1 MESLTKGILPGPLF
15 KTDKMPLAIH
25 YVLSILCSLFLGFL
39 GMYLYWTKHE
49 VYDDDTFRILPM
61 LNGMTIALSVLNVIQ
76 SGFTFAKIYKEGEPS
91 YDKDSPGR
99 EGFMF
104 LKFREVC
111 SSIILVCVTIVYAY
125 ADVAG
130 NAVCPIMH
138 DEAQVSKY
146 DNLGWV
152 KNADGC
158 PESCTEDC
166 DPDKTHAKLIVLV
179 LWGFIIAI
187 VHRLVTMGISVK
199 EVLLENCP
207 EDDLGK
213 LRSFAGSERGY
224 TVRKFSILVLL
235 LCSMGANVAT
245 IGDKDNSNLDIA
257 QVSNNI
263 PNDDFKDSHHMI
275 FVFVIV
281 LNVIHTFLALMGVIL
296 TGTKRSGGDDTA
308 RNTCLQILSCNRC
321 FKMCGTVDDG
331 QECEE
336 GYEKFYVYNQIPI
349 IRFLVINSSIVLL
362 SFMIGQSAIFNLDI
376 QYPALSLVFVLLAD
390 AVANH
395 DF

>member
-1 MESLTKGILPGPLF
+1 MESLTKGILCGPLF

-39 GMYLYWTKHE
+39 GIYLYWTNHE

-61 LNGMTIALSVLNVIQ
+61 LNGMTLALSVLNVIQ
-76 SGFTFAKIYKEGEPS
+76 SGFTLAKIYKEGEPS

-111 SSIILVCVTIVYAY
+111 SSIVLICVTIVYSY

-130 NAVCPIMH
+130 NAVCPSLYN
-138 DEAQVSKY
+138 DNVTKY

-158 PESCTEDC
+158 PESCADDC
-166 DPDKTHAKLIVLV
+166 DPDKTYAKLIVLV
-179 LWGFIIAI
+179 LCGFIIAI
-187 VHRLVTMGISVK
+187 TQRLITMGISVK

-245 IGDKDNSNLDIA
+245 IGDKDNNNLDIG
-257 QVSNNI
+257 QVSNGI
-263 PNDDFKDSHHMI
+263 PDDDFKDSHHMI

-296 TGTKRSGGDDTA
+296 TGTKRSGDDTV
-308 RNTCLQILSCNRC
+308 RDTCLQVLSFNRC
-321 FKMCGTVDDG
+321 CKLCGTVDDG
-331 QECEE
+331 QKCED

>member
-1 MESLTKGILPGPLF
+1 MESLTKGILPGALF
-15 KTDKMPLAIH
+15 KEDKMPLIIH

-39 GMYLYWTKHE
+39 GIFLYWTKHE

-61 LNGMTIALSVLNVIQ
+61 LNGITLALSVLNVIQ
-76 SGFTFAKIYKEGEPS
+76 SGFTFAKIIKGEPS
-91 YDKDSPGR
+91 YDKSSDGR

-111 SSIILVCVTIVYAY
+111 SSIVLICVTIVYAY
-125 ADVAG
+125 ADAAG
-130 NAVCPIMH
+130 NAVCPSL
-138 DEAQVSKY
+138 DGNSSSTY
-146 DNLGWV
+146 DYLGWV

-158 PESCTEDC
+158 PESCAEDC
-166 DPDKTHAKLIVLV
+166 DPDSTHAKLIDFV

-187 VHRLVTMGISVK
+187 LHRLVTMGISVK

-213 LRSFAGSERGY
+213 LRSFAGSERSY

-257 QVSNNI
+257 QVSNDI
-263 PNDDFKDSHHMI
+263 PNGDFKDSHHMI
-275 FVFVIV
+275 FVFVII
-281 LNVIHTFLALMGVIL
+281 LNVIHAFLALMGVIL
-296 TGTKRSGGDDTA
+296 TGTKRSGSDDTA
-308 RNTCLQILSCNRC
+308 RDTCLQVLSFNRC
-321 FKMCGTVDDG
+321 FGICGSVDDG
-331 QECEE
+331 QECED

-362 SFMIGQSAIFNLDI
+362 SLMIGQSAIFNLDI
-376 QYPALSLVFVLLAD
+376 QYPALSLVFVILAD